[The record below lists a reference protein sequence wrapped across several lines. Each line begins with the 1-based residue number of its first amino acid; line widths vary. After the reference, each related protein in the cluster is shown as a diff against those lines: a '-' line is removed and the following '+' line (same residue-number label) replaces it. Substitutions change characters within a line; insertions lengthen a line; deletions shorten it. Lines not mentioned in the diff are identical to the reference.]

1 MSNYTAT
8 ITYADS
14 TTKVVI
20 GTFPTTDADAVPEI
34 AGGIKRKIAAG
45 KLPALVAPYTVTI
58 VVT

>member
-8 ITYADS
+8 ITYADQS
-14 TTKVVI
+14 TKVVI
-20 GTFPTTDADAVPEI
+20 GTVPATDSDAVPEI

-45 KLPALVAPYTVTI
+45 KLPALVAPYTVQI